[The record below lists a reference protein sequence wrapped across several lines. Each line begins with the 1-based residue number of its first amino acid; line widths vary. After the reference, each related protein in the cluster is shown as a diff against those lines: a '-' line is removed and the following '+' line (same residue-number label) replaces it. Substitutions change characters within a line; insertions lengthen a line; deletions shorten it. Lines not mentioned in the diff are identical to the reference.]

1 MVTNSKT
8 ALPNMPVT
16 NIAETDLIELLYQD
30 KAGPLTVDADILE
43 KYLQGCTELGQ
54 APSFYK
60 QDIPESIEDALK
72 TWNIPE
78 QYQTLDLDIYFAEKV
93 KSVEE
98 AVRVSEEL
106 ALFRERG
113 LEPMLRFMI
122 YLVQVMRDNKIV
134 WGVGRGS
141 SVSSFLLFL
150 TGLHQVDS
158 VKYKLDIKEFI
169 R

>member
-1 MVTNSKT
+1 MPTT
-8 ALPNMPVT
+8 AITEN
-16 NIAETDLIELLYQD
+16 DLVELLYQD
-30 KAGPLTVDADILE
+30 RAGLLTTGPSILE

-54 APSFYK
+54 APTFYTK
-60 QDIPESIEDALK
+60 ELPSTTEEALQY
-72 TWNIPE
+72 WNIPDE
-78 QYQTLDLDIYFAEKV
+78 YANLNLDIYFAEKV
-93 KSVEE
+93 NTLDE
-98 AVRVSEEL
+98 AIRVAEEL
-106 ALFRERG
+106 SLYRERN

-122 YLVQVMRDNKIV
+122 YLVQVMKNNKIV

-150 TGLHQVDS
+150 VGLHQIDS

>member
-1 MVTNSKT
+1 LKT
-8 ALPNMPVT
+8 VLRNMPMT
-16 NIAETDLIELLYQD
+16 NIVEADLIELLYQD
-30 KAGPLTVDADILE
+30 KSGPLTVDTTILE
-43 KYLQGCTELGQ
+43 KYLQGCNDIGQ
-54 APSFYK
+54 SPSFYK
-60 QDIPESIEDALK
+60 HDVPDSIEEALK
-72 TWNIPE
+72 SWNIPE
-78 QYQTLDLDIYFAEKV
+78 SYLELDIDIYFADKV
-93 KSVEE
+93 NTVEE
-98 AVRVSEEL
+98 AVRVSDEL

-122 YLVQVMRDNKIV
+122 YLVQVMRDNNIV

-150 TGLHQVDS
+150 AGLHQIDS

>member
-1 MVTNSKT
+1 MKT
-8 ALPNMPVT
+8 VLRNMPVT
-16 NIAETDLIELLYQD
+16 NIVEADLIELLYQD
-30 KAGPLTVDADILE
+30 KSGPLTVDTTILE
-43 KYLQGCTELGQ
+43 KYIQGCNDIGQ
-54 APSFYK
+54 APTFYK
-60 QDIPESIEDALK
+60 HDVPDSIEEALK

-78 QYQTLDLDIYFAEKV
+78 QYATLDLDIYFAEKV
-93 KSVEE
+93 KTVEE
-98 AVRVSEEL
+98 AMRVSEEL

-122 YLVQVMRDNKIV
+122 YLVQVMRDNSLV

-150 TGLHQVDS
+150 AGLHQIDS